1 MKRIKREWIRQYQQK
16 TVFQGG
22 EGIQLLLEAVNQSTK
37 MRTEK
42 QPLAMAIESVTLTRG
57 ILVEWWGECGSKRS
71 WGEMR

>member
-1 MKRIKREWIRQYQQK
+1 MSKAAHR
-16 TVFQGG
+16 
-22 EGIQLLLEAVNQSTK
+22 ATK